1 MNVITLLYPYAYDL
15 FFTHFYLGMVEEF
28 EQLFNRKDIQAIIV
42 ECDTTFNIGNYFVTW
57 VNFRHTE
64 FYDLPDNPMPTVG

>member
-1 MNVITLLYPYAYDL
+1 
-15 FFTHFYLGMVEEF
+15 MVEEF

-42 ECDTTFNIGNYFVTW
+42 ECDTTFNIGKYFVTW